1 MEPIYHYFIVDIDG
15 FRVSNGRECTEF
27 PKEIGY
33 FYFRGEVNA
42 ESGSIFCRGG
52 PQHLSESQTSSQR
65 EKHGLPL
72 EGFEVVNSLLE
83 NHLFHVN
90 EMEQAIQDVVHELR
104 RKYHVK
110 NSDSFFVCHKGGAE
124 GRLLKKLFGESRNR
138 GIFIKNLE
146 NYGCPKYDELVKQP
160 RYLHEALRSSN
171 CNRFVN
177 HRLFDEENGVRRFV
191 HCPQMECI
199 VFGRWFIDECLA

>member
-1 MEPIYHYFIVDIDG
+1 MAPIYHYLIVDIDG
-15 FRVSNGRECTEF
+15 FRVSNGREFTEF
-27 PKEIGY
+27 PKELGY
-33 FYFRGEVNA
+33 YYFSREVN
-42 ESGSIFCRGG
+42 ESGSIFFGG
-52 PQHLSESQTSSQR
+52 SPQHLSESHKRSQR

-72 EGFEVVNSLLE
+72 EGFQVVNSLLA
-83 NHLFHVN
+83 NHLFNVSD
-90 EMEQAIQDVVHELR
+90 MEQAIKAVVHELR
-104 RKYHVK
+104 RKYHVR

-124 GRLLKKLFGESRNR
+124 GRLLKKLFGESRSS

-146 NYGCPKYDELVKQP
+146 SYGCPKYDELVKQP